1 VPALEPWLPAERLQ
15 REYEAVGFFLSGHP
29 LDDYA
34 AALKR
39 LRVQSWAEFARAV
52 KTGAGAG
59 RVAGTVVSRTERR
72 TKSGSKM
79 GIIGL
84 SDPSGHYE
92 AVLFAEGL
100 AQYRDLLEPGS
111 AVRLFLTAEVQG
123 DEVRA
128 RIQSV
133 EPLDEAAARMH
144 RGLRVFLRDA
154 EPLPG
159 VARRLE
165 ASQRNGG
172 EAADGEVSVVLL
184 LRNGSEV
191 EVKLP
196 GRFKVSPQI
205 AGAIKAVSGVV
216 TVEAL

>member
-1 VPALEPWLPAERLQ
+1 
-15 REYEAVGFFLSGHP
+15 
-29 LDDYA
+29 
-34 AALKR
+34 
-39 LRVQSWAEFARAV
+39 
-52 KTGAGAG
+52 
-59 RVAGTVVSRTERR
+59 
-72 TKSGSKM
+72 
-79 GIIGL
+79 
-84 SDPSGHYE
+84 
-92 AVLFAEGL
+92 VL
-100 AQYRDLLEPGS
+100 
-111 AVRLFLTAEVQG
+111 LFLTAEVQG

-133 EPLDEAAARMH
+133 EPLDEAAARMQ

-154 EPLPG
+154 LPLPG

-165 ASQRNGG
+165 RLEKNGG
-172 EAADGEVSVVLL
+172 GNGADAGEGEVSMVLL
-184 LRNGSEV
+184 LQNGSEV